1 MYKRFI
7 YIIIG
12 LAMPVLTVSM
22 VQALSHNDNNN
33 INCVDCHFGHTGSL
47 IPRDAEQE
55 ILCKTCHNPTDP
67 NAGHLSDI
75 ALHAVDSNTTII
87 DCGSCHEIHNS
98 SDPQT
103 ALNLSYVRGDTSKYV
118 VDALEPAQF
127 EVRPDHFAFSSS
139 NPPYNGICQSCH
151 ISTNKHTN
159 DGLIN
164 HDPCSPANN
173 DHEMGKDCMSC
184 HAHTDG
190 FLGSGGS
197 CIDCHNTVQD
207 EDTEDGVPARRAV
220 VSEFG
225 LTSRHVMGGAATDAD
240 CAVCHMESETGHKNG
255 LIDLRD
261 PDTGTALTGFTQF
274 TRNTAS
280 DTLESW
286 VTDVQNNFCMK
297 CHDADGATATA
308 VDSNTPLRPF
318 SAEDRDV
325 PDVFGQLDTAN
336 NYHHAVR
343 GAGNNP
349 YTIPSAT
356 NGNNITMESPWNQTS
371 THDPISC
378 FDCHAANGH
387 GQSNQRM
394 LRSAIDLDTMEATTD
409 SSNLPS
415 GMGATV
421 VSFCTTCHKA
431 SVYANSS
438 DPESVGSIFEY
449 HGVAQNQHGA
459 AGGNELGCMGCHGGI
474 VDFSA
479 GVPPAGNNALRGNI
493 HGGSVTWPTG
503 TFSAGVDTEHFI
515 LGGWMS
521 GWMTDVDKGNPIGA
535 CGGGDCNHKGSSS
548 RSGKD
553 YSR

>member
-7 YIIIG
+7 HIIIG
-12 LAMPVLTVSM
+12 LAMLALTVSM
-22 VQALSHNDNNN
+22 AHALSHNDNNN

-47 IPRDAEQE
+47 VPRGAGQD
-55 ILCKTCHNPTDP
+55 ILCRTCHNPTDP

-75 ALHAVDSNTTII
+75 ALHPVDSNTTII

-98 SDPQT
+98 SDAQT
-103 ALNLSYVRGDTSKYV
+103 ALNLSYVRGDTAKYV
-118 VDALEPAQF
+118 AGALEPAKF

-151 ISTNKHTN
+151 VSTSRHTN
-159 DGLIN
+159 DGLIDHTPGN
-164 HDPCSPANN
+164 PADN
-173 DHEMGKDCMSC
+173 DHEVGGNCISC

-190 FLGSGGS
+190 FAGSGGS
-197 CIDCHNTVQD
+197 CLDCHDEAQD
-207 EDTEDGVPARRAV
+207 EDPNDGVPERRAV
-220 VSEFG
+220 VGEFS
-225 LTSRHVMGGAATDAD
+225 LASRHVMGGTANDAD
-240 CAVCHMESETGHKNG
+240 CAVCHMESETDHMNG
-255 LIDLRD
+255 LIDLRN

-274 TRNTAS
+274 TRNTNV
-280 DTLESW
+280 DTLETW
-286 VTDVQNNFCMK
+286 VTDIQNNFCMK
-297 CHDADGATATA
+297 CHDSVGAAATA

-318 SAEDRDV
+318 SADGGRDV

-343 GAGNNP
+343 GAGSNP
-349 YTIPSAT
+349 YTIPSPS
-356 NGNNITMESPWNQTS
+356 NGNNITMELPWNQDS

-378 FDCHAANGH
+378 FDCHVANGH
-387 GQSNQRM
+387 GHANQRM
-394 LRSAIDLDTMEATTD
+394 LRSAIDLDTMEATTN
-409 SSNLPS
+409 SSNLPA

-421 VSFCTTCHKA
+421 ESFCTTCHKA

-449 HGVAQNQHGA
+449 HGTAQNQHSA
-459 AGGNELGCMGCHGGI
+459 SNGNELGCMGCHGGV

-479 GVPPAGNNALRGNI
+479 GVGNNASPGNI
-493 HGGSVTWPTG
+493 HGGSFTWPAG
-503 TFSAGVDTEHFI
+503 SFSSGVATEHFI

-535 CGGGDCNHKGSSS
+535 CRGGDCNHRNSS
-548 RSGKD
+548 KT